1 MVTFAPQKAEKRGKH
16 FVRVWHLRIN
26 FFVSNKIK
34 MKGEDVGMYQEMYEE
49 RENVIAQL
57 HSGHGIKNL
66 HIIK

>member
-1 MVTFAPQKAEKRGKH
+1 M
-16 FVRVWHLRIN
+16 RVWHLRIN

-34 MKGEDVGMYQEMYEE
+34 MKGEDVGMYQEMYE

>member
-1 MVTFAPQKAEKRGKH
+1 M
-16 FVRVWHLRIN
+16 RVWHLRIN